1 MGPASG
7 AGVSGAVHTACA
19 DLDGTLIATDLLYEN
34 LLELLKQRPLL
45 LFLVPLW
52 WLRGRPYLKE
62 KLATSARVDAARLPY
77 RKEVIEK
84 IVHLREQGAHTV
96 LATASHQIHARNV
109 AAHLGC
115 FDEVLAT
122 AGGINLK
129 GPAKARALSER
140 FGEDFLYIGDS
151 EADLPVWK
159 VARQGIVV
167 GSSQL
172 AQRAAQV
179 TGVREVLHVPS
190 DGLRAYWQA
199 LRPHHW
205 SKNVLLLL
213 PLLLAHRFEPSAWLQ
228 TILGMLFFGFGASA
242 IYILNDLLD
251 LPSDREHPWKRR
263 RSFASGRLS
272 IAQGLLLAP
281 LLLLLCVGGGLVALG
296 WRFAIAAAFYCA
308 LSIAYSLF
316 FKRKA
321 LLDVFVLTS
330 FYAVRI
336 ITGALI
342 TSTPLSHWFL
352 VFSMF
357 FFFSLAL
364 AKRYSELKHAGALL
378 ENGNSG
384 RGYRAADSL
393 LLAMMGVTSAFAAV
407 IVFSFYSHSPEVS
420 RLYPHPAGLLL
431 IAPLL
436 LYWLVRIWLQAGRGE
451 LKEDPVTL
459 AMRDPVSYAVGAACA
474 VCILITFFWR

>member
-1 MGPASG
+1 M
-7 AGVSGAVHTACA
+7 VCA

-34 LLELLKQRPLL
+34 LLELVKQHPAR
-45 LFLVPLW
+45 LFQVPFW
-52 WLRGRPYLKE
+52 WMRGRPYLKSR
-62 KLATSARVDAARLPY
+62 LAAAAPLNAARLPY
-77 RKEVIEK
+77 RQEVVDK
-84 IVHLREQGAHTV
+84 VVRLRAHGAHTV
-96 LATASHQIHARNV
+96 LATASHQTHAANV

-122 AGGINLK
+122 ADGVNLK
-129 GPAKARALSER
+129 GSAKAHALTEK
-140 FGEDFLYIGDS
+140 FGDNFLYLGDS
-151 EADLPVWK
+151 AADLPVWAA
-159 VARQGIVV
+159 AREGIVV
-167 GSSQL
+167 GSPRL
-172 AQRAAQV
+172 AQRAAKV
-179 TGVREVLHVPS
+179 TQVREVVHVPH
-190 DGLRAYWQA
+190 GGWRAYWKA

-213 PLLLAHRFEPSAWLQ
+213 PLLLAHRFAAHAWLL

-242 IYILNDLLD
+242 IYIFNDLLD
-251 LPSDREHPWKRR
+251 LPSDREHPWKRHR
-263 RSFASGRLS
+263 PFASGRLS
-272 IAQGLLLAP
+272 IAQGLLIAP
-281 LLLLLCVGGGLVALG
+281 LLLVACVGGGLLLLG
-296 WRFAIAAAFYCA
+296 WHFAMAAAFYCA
-308 LSIAYSLF
+308 LSMAYSLV
-316 FKRKA
+316 FKRKP

-330 FYAVRI
+330 FYGLRI

-364 AKRYSELKHAGALL
+364 AKRYSELKHAGALV
-378 ENGNSG
+378 EKGNSG
-384 RGYRAADSL
+384 RGYRPEDSP

-420 RLYPHPAGLLL
+420 HLYPHPAGLLM

-436 LYWLVRIWLQAGRGE
+436 LYWLVRVWLQAGRGE

-459 AMRDPVSYAVGAACA
+459 AMRDPVSYAVGAASA
-474 VCILITFFWR
+474 LCILITFFWR